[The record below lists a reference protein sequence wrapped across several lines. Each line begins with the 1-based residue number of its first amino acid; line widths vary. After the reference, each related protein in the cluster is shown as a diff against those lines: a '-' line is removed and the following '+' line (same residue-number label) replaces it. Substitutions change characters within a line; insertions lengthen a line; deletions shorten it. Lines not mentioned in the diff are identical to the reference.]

1 MNFLDIIQK
10 KKENKAL
17 SEEEIKFFIENYV
30 KGEIPDYQVS
40 AFLMAVYFNKLNLD
54 ETYYLTKAMIDS
66 GDRVDLSEVPG
77 SKVDKH
83 STGGVGD
90 TVTLVLGPLLAS
102 VGLVFAKMSGRGLG
116 HTGGTLDKLE
126 SIPGFN
132 INIGGKEF
140 VEILKK
146 SNIAVIGQTENI
158 VPADKL
164 LYALRDATATV
175 DNVSLIASSIL
186 SKKIALGNDA
196 LVLDVKVGSGAFMK
210 DIPSAVELSELM
222 VNLGKKFGRNTKAI
236 ITSMNEPLGD
246 AIGNSLEV
254 IEAINILKGKKSGH
268 LKEIALR
275 IGSKLMI
282 MEGLAKTEDEARKVL
297 EGKISD
303 GSAIEKFKEMVELQ
317 GGDPSYIDDT
327 DKFKKS
333 SIIKDIT
340 SEETGFV
347 KTIEAIEIG
356 IASRDLGAGRHKK
369 GDVLDLSA
377 GIYLHK
383 KVGDFVEKGEKIATI
398 YTEKKNEVAGAI
410 ERIKAAYTFS
420 DKREDYKLIIEE
432 IDWNE

>member
-10 KKENKAL
+10 KKENKVL
-17 SEEEIKFFIENYV
+17 SEEEIKYFIENYV

-186 SKKIALGNDA
+186 SKKIALGTDA
-196 LVLDVKVGSGAFMK
+196 LVLDVKVGNGAFMK
-210 DIPSAVELSELM
+210 DVPSAIELSKLM
-222 VNLGKKFGRNTKAI
+222 VSLGKKFGRNTKAI

-254 IEAINILKGKKSGH
+254 IEAINILKGEKSGH
-268 LKEIALR
+268 LKDIALR

-282 MEGLAKTEDEARKVL
+282 MEGVAKSEDEAIKVL
-297 EGKISD
+297 EERISD
-303 GSAIEKFKEMVELQ
+303 GAAIEKFKEMVELQ
-317 GGDPSYIDDT
+317 AGDSSYIDDT

-333 SIIKDIT
+333 TIIKEIT
-340 SEETGFV
+340 SEERGFV
-347 KTIEAIEIG
+347 KSIEAIEIG

-398 YTEKKNEVAGAI
+398 YTEKENEVEGAI
-410 ERIKAAYTFS
+410 NRIKNAYAFS
-420 DKREDYKLIIEE
+420 DNREEYKLIIEE

>member
-10 KKENKAL
+10 KKENNAL

-54 ETYYLTKAMIDS
+54 ETYYLTKAMLDS

-186 SKKIALGNDA
+186 SKKIALGTDG

-210 DIPSAVELSELM
+210 DVPSAVELSELM

-282 MEGLAKTEDEARKVL
+282 MEGLAKTEAEARKVL

-317 GGDPSYIDDT
+317 GGDSSYIDNT
-327 DKFKKS
+327 DKFKK
-333 SIIKDIT
+333 
-340 SEETGFV
+340 
-347 KTIEAIEIG
+347 
-356 IASRDLGAGRHKK
+356 
-369 GDVLDLSA
+369 
-377 GIYLHK
+377 
-383 KVGDFVEKGEKIATI
+383 
-398 YTEKKNEVAGAI
+398 
-410 ERIKAAYTFS
+410 
-420 DKREDYKLIIEE
+420 
-432 IDWNE
+432 

>member
-282 MEGLAKTEDEARKVL
+282 MDGLAKTEDEARKVL

-317 GGDPSYIDDT
+317 GGDSSYIDDT

-347 KTIEAIEIG
+347 KSIEAIEIG

-398 YTEKKNEVAGAI
+398 YTEKENEVAGAI
-410 ERIKAAYTFS
+410 ERIKAAYAFS
-420 DKREDYKLIIEE
+420 DKREEYKLIIEE
-432 IDWNE
+432 IDWDE

>member
-186 SKKIALGNDA
+186 SKKIALGTDG

-210 DIPSAVELSELM
+210 DVPSAVELSELM
-222 VNLGKKFGRNTKAI
+222 VHLGKKFGRNTKAI

-347 KTIEAIEIG
+347 KSIEAIEIG

-432 IDWNE
+432 ID

>member
-186 SKKIALGNDA
+186 SKKIALGTDA

-210 DIPSAVELSELM
+210 DVPSAVELSELM

-282 MEGLAKTEDEARKVL
+282 MEGLAKTEGEARKVL

-347 KTIEAIEIG
+347 KSIEAIEIG

-398 YTEKKNEVAGAI
+398 YTEKENEVAGAI
-410 ERIKAAYTFS
+410 ERIKAAYAFS

-432 IDWNE
+432 ID

>member
-30 KGEIPDYQVS
+30 RGEIPDYQVS

-210 DIPSAVELSELM
+210 DVPSAVELSELM

-347 KTIEAIEIG
+347 KAIEAIEIG

-398 YTEKKNEVAGAI
+398 YTEKENEVADAI
-410 ERIKAAYTFS
+410 DRIKAAYAFS

>member
-30 KGEIPDYQVS
+30 RGEIPDYQVS
-40 AFLMAVYFNKLNLD
+40 AFLMAIYFNKLNLD

-282 MEGLAKTEDEARKVL
+282 MEGLAKTEDEAIKVL

-317 GGDPSYIDDT
+317 GGDSSYIDNT

-347 KTIEAIEIG
+347 KSIEAIEIG

-369 GDVLDLSA
+369 DDVLDLSA

-398 YTEKKNEVAGAI
+398 YTEKENEVEGAI
-410 ERIKAAYTFS
+410 ERIKAAYAFS

-432 IDWNE
+432 ID

>member
-210 DIPSAVELSELM
+210 DVPSAVELSELM

-347 KTIEAIEIG
+347 KSIEAIEIG

-383 KVGDFVEKGEKIATI
+383 KVSDFVEKGEKIATI
-398 YTEKKNEVAGAI
+398 YTEKENEVEGAI
-410 ERIKAAYTFS
+410 ERIKAAYAFS

-432 IDWNE
+432 ID

>member
-10 KKENKAL
+10 KKESKAL

-40 AFLMAVYFNKLNLD
+40 AFLMAIYFNKLNLD

-186 SKKIALGNDA
+186 SKKIALGTDA
-196 LVLDVKVGSGAFMK
+196 LVLDVKVGNGAFMK
-210 DIPSAVELSELM
+210 DVPSAIELSKLM
-222 VNLGKKFGRNTKAI
+222 VSLGKKFGRNTKAI

-268 LKEIALR
+268 LKDIALR

-282 MEGLAKTEDEARKVL
+282 MEGLAKSEDEAIKVL
-297 EGKISD
+297 EEKISD

-317 GGDPSYIDDT
+317 GGDSSYIDNT

-333 SIIKDIT
+333 TIIKEIT

-347 KTIEAIEIG
+347 KSIEAIEIG

-398 YTEKKNEVAGAI
+398 YTEKENEVEGAI
-410 ERIKAAYTFS
+410 NRIKNAYAFS
-420 DKREDYKLIIEE
+420 DNREEYKLIIEE
-432 IDWNE
+432 ID

>member
-186 SKKIALGNDA
+186 SKKIALGTDA

-210 DIPSAVELSELM
+210 DVPSAVELSELM

-297 EGKISD
+297 EGKICD

-317 GGDPSYIDDT
+317 GGDSSYIDDT

-347 KTIEAIEIG
+347 KSIEAIEIG

-398 YTEKKNEVAGAI
+398 YTEKENEVAGAI
-410 ERIKAAYTFS
+410 ERIKAAYAFS

>member
-186 SKKIALGNDA
+186 SKKIALGTDG

-347 KTIEAIEIG
+347 KAIEAIEIG

-398 YTEKKNEVAGAI
+398 YTEKENEVAGAI

-432 IDWNE
+432 IDWDE

>member
-186 SKKIALGNDA
+186 SKKIALGTDG

-347 KTIEAIEIG
+347 KAIEAIEIG

-398 YTEKKNEVAGAI
+398 YTEKENEVAGAI

-432 IDWNE
+432 ID

>member
-132 INIGGKEF
+132 INIDGKEF

-186 SKKIALGNDA
+186 SKKIALGTDG

-317 GGDPSYIDDT
+317 GGDSSYIDDT

-347 KTIEAIEIG
+347 KSIEAIEIG

-398 YTEKKNEVAGAI
+398 YTEKENEVAGAI
-410 ERIKAAYTFS
+410 DRIKAAYAFS

>member
-17 SEEEIKFFIENYV
+17 SEEEIKFFSENYV

-186 SKKIALGNDA
+186 SKKIALGTDA

-210 DIPSAVELSELM
+210 DVPSAVELSELM

-347 KTIEAIEIG
+347 KAIEAIEIG

-398 YTEKKNEVAGAI
+398 YTEKENEVAGAI
-410 ERIKAAYTFS
+410 ERIKAAYAFS

-432 IDWNE
+432 ID

>member
-10 KKENKAL
+10 KKESKAL
-17 SEEEIKFFIENYV
+17 SEEEIKYFIENYV

-40 AFLMAVYFNKLNLD
+40 AFLMAIYFNKLNLD
-54 ETYYLTKAMIDS
+54 ETYYLTKTMIDS

-186 SKKIALGNDA
+186 SKKIALGTDA
-196 LVLDVKVGSGAFMK
+196 LVLDVKVGNGAFMK
-210 DIPSAVELSELM
+210 DVPSAIELSKLM
-222 VNLGKKFGRNTKAI
+222 VSLGKKFGRNTKAI

-268 LKEIALR
+268 LKDIALR

-282 MEGLAKTEDEARKVL
+282 MEGLAKSEDEAIKVL
-297 EGKISD
+297 EEKISD

-317 GGDPSYIDDT
+317 GGDSSYIDNT

-333 SIIKDIT
+333 TIIKEIT

-347 KTIEAIEIG
+347 KSIEAIEIG

-398 YTEKKNEVAGAI
+398 YTEKENEVEGAI
-410 ERIKAAYTFS
+410 NRIKNAYAFS
-420 DKREDYKLIIEE
+420 DNREEYKLIIEE

>member
-1 MNFLDIIQK
+1 MNFLDTIQK

-347 KTIEAIEIG
+347 KSIEAIEIG

-398 YTEKKNEVAGAI
+398 YTEKESEVGGAI
-410 ERIKAAYTFS
+410 ERIKAAYDFS

-432 IDWNE
+432 ID

>member
-210 DIPSAVELSELM
+210 DVPSAVELSELM

-317 GGDPSYIDDT
+317 GGDPSYIDNT

-347 KTIEAIEIG
+347 KAIEAIEIG

-398 YTEKKNEVAGAI
+398 YTEKENEVAGAI
-410 ERIKAAYTFS
+410 ERIKAAYAFS
-420 DKREDYKLIIEE
+420 DEKEDYKLIIEE
-432 IDWNE
+432 ID

>member
-66 GDRVDLSEVPG
+66 GDCVDLSEVPG

-186 SKKIALGNDA
+186 SKKIALGTDG

-210 DIPSAVELSELM
+210 DVPSAVELSELM

-268 LKEIALR
+268 LKDIALR

-282 MEGLAKTEDEARKVL
+282 MEGIAKTEEEAIKVL
-297 EGKISD
+297 EEKISD

-347 KTIEAIEIG
+347 KAIEAIEIG

-398 YTEKKNEVAGAI
+398 YAEKENEVEGAI
-410 ERIKAAYTFS
+410 DRIKAAYSFS

-432 IDWNE
+432 ID

>member
-10 KKENKAL
+10 KKENKVL
-17 SEEEIKFFIENYV
+17 SEEEIKYFIENYV

-186 SKKIALGNDA
+186 SKKIALGTDA
-196 LVLDVKVGSGAFMK
+196 LVLDVKVGNGAFMK
-210 DIPSAVELSELM
+210 DVPSAIELSKLM
-222 VNLGKKFGRNTKAI
+222 VSLGKKFGRNTKAI

-254 IEAINILKGKKSGH
+254 IEAINILNGKKSGH
-268 LKEIALR
+268 LKDIALR

-282 MEGLAKTEDEARKVL
+282 MEGVAKSEDEAIKVL
-297 EGKISD
+297 EERISD
-303 GSAIEKFKEMVELQ
+303 GAAIEKFKEMVELQ
-317 GGDPSYIDDT
+317 AGDSSYIDDT

-333 SIIKDIT
+333 TIIKEIT
-340 SEETGFV
+340 SEERGFV
-347 KTIEAIEIG
+347 KSIEAIEIG

-398 YTEKKNEVAGAI
+398 YTEKENEVEGAI
-410 ERIKAAYTFS
+410 NRIKNAYAFS
-420 DKREDYKLIIEE
+420 DNREEYKLIIEE

>member
-66 GDRVDLSEVPG
+66 GDRVDLSEVSG

-186 SKKIALGNDA
+186 SKKIALGTDG

-210 DIPSAVELSELM
+210 DVPSAVELSELM

-317 GGDPSYIDDT
+317 GGDSSYIDDT

-347 KTIEAIEIG
+347 KSIEAIEIG

-383 KVGDFVEKGEKIATI
+383 KVGDFVKKGEKIATI
-398 YTEKKNEVAGAI
+398 YTEKENEVAGAI
-410 ERIKAAYTFS
+410 DRIKAAYAFS

-432 IDWNE
+432 ID

>member
-10 KKENKAL
+10 KKESKAL
-17 SEEEIKFFIENYV
+17 SEEEIKYFIENYV

-40 AFLMAVYFNKLNLD
+40 AFLMAIYFNKLNLD

-186 SKKIALGNDA
+186 SKKIALGTDA
-196 LVLDVKVGSGAFMK
+196 LVLDVKVGNGAFMK
-210 DIPSAVELSELM
+210 DVPSAIELSKLM
-222 VNLGKKFGRNTKAI
+222 VSLGKKFGRNTKAI

-268 LKEIALR
+268 LKDIALR

-282 MEGLAKTEDEARKVL
+282 MEGLAKSEDEAIKVL
-297 EGKISD
+297 EEKISD

-317 GGDPSYIDDT
+317 GGDSSYIDNT

-333 SIIKDIT
+333 TIIKEIT

-347 KTIEAIEIG
+347 KSIEAIEIG

-398 YTEKKNEVAGAI
+398 YTEKENEVEGAI
-410 ERIKAAYTFS
+410 NRIKNAYAFS
-420 DKREDYKLIIEE
+420 DNREEYKLIIEE

>member
-186 SKKIALGNDA
+186 SKKIALGTDA

-210 DIPSAVELSELM
+210 DVPSAIELSELM

-268 LKEIALR
+268 LKEIALK

-317 GGDPSYIDDT
+317 GGDSSYIDNT
-327 DKFKKS
+327 NKFKKS
-333 SIIKDIT
+333 SIIKDIV
-340 SEETGFV
+340 SEERGYV
-347 KTIEAIEIG
+347 KSIEAIEIG

-383 KVGDFVEKGEKIATI
+383 KVSDFVEKGEKIATI
-398 YTEKKNEVAGAI
+398 YTEKENEVEGAI
-410 ERIKAAYTFS
+410 DRIKAAYTFS

-432 IDWNE
+432 ID

>member
-30 KGEIPDYQVS
+30 RGEIPDYQVS

-186 SKKIALGNDA
+186 SKKIALGTDA

-210 DIPSAVELSELM
+210 DVPSAVELSELM

-347 KTIEAIEIG
+347 KAIEAIEIG

-398 YTEKKNEVAGAI
+398 YTEKENEVAGAI
-410 ERIKAAYTFS
+410 ERIKAAYSFS

>member
-54 ETYYLTKAMIDS
+54 ETYYLTKAMLDS

-186 SKKIALGNDA
+186 SKKIALGTDA

-210 DIPSAVELSELM
+210 DVPSAVELSELM

-282 MEGLAKTEDEARKVL
+282 MGGLAKTEDEARKVL

-317 GGDPSYIDDT
+317 GGDSSYIDDT

-347 KTIEAIEIG
+347 KSIEAIEIG

-369 GDVLDLSA
+369 DDVLDLSA

-398 YTEKKNEVAGAI
+398 YTEKENEVEGAI
-410 ERIKAAYTFS
+410 ERIKAAYAFS

>member
-1 MNFLDIIQK
+1 
-10 KKENKAL
+10 
-17 SEEEIKFFIENYV
+17 
-30 KGEIPDYQVS
+30 
-40 AFLMAVYFNKLNLD
+40 MAVYFNKLNLD

-186 SKKIALGNDA
+186 SKKIALGTDG

-210 DIPSAVELSELM
+210 DVPSAVELSELM

-333 SIIKDIT
+333 SIIKDIV
-340 SEETGFV
+340 SEESGFV
-347 KTIEAIEIG
+347 KSIEAIEIG

-398 YTEKKNEVAGAI
+398 YTEKENEVEGAI
-410 ERIKAAYTFS
+410 DRIKAAYAFS

-432 IDWNE
+432 ID

>member
-90 TVTLVLGPLLAS
+90 TVTLVLAS

-186 SKKIALGNDA
+186 SKKIALGTDA

-210 DIPSAVELSELM
+210 DVPSAVELSELM

-317 GGDPSYIDDT
+317 GGDSSYIDNT

-333 SIIKDIT
+333 SIIKDII

-347 KTIEAIEIG
+347 KSIEAIEIG

-383 KVGDFVEKGEKIATI
+383 KVSDFVEKGEKIATI
-398 YTEKKNEVAGAI
+398 YTEKENEVEGAI
-410 ERIKAAYTFS
+410 DRIKAAYAFS

-432 IDWNE
+432 ID

>member
-30 KGEIPDYQVS
+30 RGEIPDYQVS

-186 SKKIALGNDA
+186 SKKIALGTDG

-333 SIIKDIT
+333 SIIKDIV
-340 SEETGFV
+340 SEESGFV
-347 KTIEAIEIG
+347 KSIEAIEIG

-398 YTEKKNEVAGAI
+398 YTEKENEVAGAI
-410 ERIKAAYTFS
+410 ERIKAAYAFS

-432 IDWNE
+432 ID

>member
-10 KKENKAL
+10 KKENKIL
-17 SEEEIKFFIENYV
+17 TEEEIKYFIENYV

-126 SIPGFN
+126 AIPGFN

-186 SKKIALGNDA
+186 SKKIALGTDA
-196 LVLDVKVGSGAFMK
+196 LVLDVKVGNGAFMK
-210 DIPSAVELSELM
+210 DVPSAIELSKLM

-246 AIGNSLEV
+246 AIGNSIEV
-254 IEAINILKGKKSGH
+254 IEAINILKGKKSGN
-268 LKEIALR
+268 LKDIALR

-282 MEGLAKTEDEARKVL
+282 MEGISKNEEEAIKVL

-317 GGDPSYIDDT
+317 AGDSSYIDDT

-333 SIIKDIT
+333 SIIKDIV

-347 KTIEAIEIG
+347 KSIEAIEIG

-369 GDVLDLSA
+369 SDVLDLNA

-398 YTEKKNEVAGAI
+398 YTEKENEVEAAI
-410 ERIKAAYTFS
+410 DRIKKAYDFS
-420 DKREDYKLIIEE
+420 ENKETYKLIIEE
-432 IDWNE
+432 ID

>member
-10 KKENKAL
+10 KKENKIL
-17 SEEEIKFFIENYV
+17 TEEEIKYFIENYV

-90 TVTLVLGPLLAS
+90 TVTLILGPLLAS

-126 SIPGFN
+126 AIPGFN

-186 SKKIALGNDA
+186 SKKIALGTDG

-210 DIPSAVELSELM
+210 DVPSAVELSELM

-317 GGDPSYIDDT
+317 GGDSSYIDNA

-333 SIIKDIT
+333 SIIKDII

-347 KTIEAIEIG
+347 KSIEAIEIG

-398 YTEKKNEVAGAI
+398 YTEKENEVEGAI
-410 ERIKAAYTFS
+410 DRIKAAYTFS

>member
-10 KKENKAL
+10 KKENKVL
-17 SEEEIKFFIENYV
+17 NQNEIEFFVENYV
-30 KGEIPDYQVS
+30 KGDIPDYQVS
-40 AFLMAVYFNKLNLD
+40 AFLMAIYFNKLNLD

-66 GDRVDLSEVPG
+66 GETVDLSEVPG

-126 SIPGFN
+126 AIPGFD
-132 INIGGKEF
+132 INIGGRDF
-140 VEILKK
+140 IEILKK

-186 SKKIALGNDA
+186 SKKIALGTDA
-196 LVLDVKVGSGAFMK
+196 LVLDVKVGNGAFMK
-210 DIPSAVELSELM
+210 DVPSAVELSKLM
-222 VNLGKKFGRNTKAI
+222 VELGKKFGRNTKAI
-236 ITSMNEPLGD
+236 ITSMEEPLGD

-254 IEAINILKGKKSGH
+254 IEAINILKGKKEGH
-268 LKEIALR
+268 LKDIALR
-275 IGSKLMI
+275 IGAQLMI
-282 MEGLAKTEDEARKVL
+282 MEGISSSEEEAMKVL

-317 GGDPSYIDDT
+317 GGDKSYIDDT

-333 SIIKDIT
+333 SIIKEIYA
-340 SEETGFV
+340 EESGNV
-347 KTIEAIEIG
+347 KSIEAIEIG

-369 GDVLDLSA
+369 DDVLDLSA

-383 KVGDFVEKGEKIATI
+383 KIGDLVEKGDKLATI
-398 YTEKKNEVAGAI
+398 YTEKENEVEGAI
-410 ERIKAAYTFS
+410 KRIKAAYAFS
-420 DKREDYKLIIEE
+420 DKKEDYKLIIEE
-432 IDWNE
+432 ID

>member
-10 KKENKAL
+10 KKENKVL
-17 SEEEIKFFIENYV
+17 SEEEIKYFIENYV

-186 SKKIALGNDA
+186 SKKIALGTDG
-196 LVLDVKVGSGAFMK
+196 LVLDVKVGNGAFMK
-210 DIPSAVELSELM
+210 DVPSAIELSKLM
-222 VNLGKKFGRNTKAI
+222 VSLGKKFGRNTKAI

-268 LKEIALR
+268 LKDIALR

-282 MEGLAKTEDEARKVL
+282 MEGIAKSEDEAIKVL
-297 EGKISD
+297 EQKISD

-317 GGDPSYIDDT
+317 GGDSSYIDDT
-327 DKFKKS
+327 DKLKKS
-333 SIIKDIT
+333 TIIKEIK
-340 SEETGFV
+340 SEERGFV
-347 KTIEAIEIG
+347 KSIEAIEIG

-398 YTEKKNEVAGAI
+398 YTEKENEVEGAI
-410 ERIKAAYTFS
+410 NRIKNAYAFS
-420 DKREDYKLIIEE
+420 DNREEYKLIIEE

>member
-186 SKKIALGNDA
+186 SKKIALGTDG

-210 DIPSAVELSELM
+210 DVPSAVELSELM

-347 KTIEAIEIG
+347 KAIEAIEIG

-398 YTEKKNEVAGAI
+398 YTEKENEVEGAI
-410 ERIKAAYTFS
+410 DRIKAAYDFS

-432 IDWNE
+432 ID

>member
-186 SKKIALGNDA
+186 SKKIALGTDG

-210 DIPSAVELSELM
+210 DVPSAVELSELM

-333 SIIKDIT
+333 SIIKDIV
-340 SEETGFV
+340 SEESGFV
-347 KTIEAIEIG
+347 KSIEAIEIG

-398 YTEKKNEVAGAI
+398 YTEKENEVEGAI
-410 ERIKAAYTFS
+410 DRIKAAYAFS

-432 IDWNE
+432 ID

>member
-54 ETYYLTKAMIDS
+54 ETYYLTKSMIDS
-66 GDRVDLSEVPG
+66 GDCVDLSEVPG

-90 TVTLVLGPLLAS
+90 TVTLVLGPLVAS

-186 SKKIALGNDA
+186 SKKIALGTDG

-210 DIPSAVELSELM
+210 DVPSAVELSELM

-268 LKEIALR
+268 LKEIALK

-282 MEGLAKTEDEARKVL
+282 MEGLAKSEDEARKVL

-347 KTIEAIEIG
+347 KSIEAIEIG

-398 YTEKKNEVAGAI
+398 YTEKENEVEGAI
-410 ERIKAAYTFS
+410 DRIKAAYAFS

>member
-54 ETYYLTKAMIDS
+54 ETYYLTKAMLDS

-186 SKKIALGNDA
+186 SKKIALGTDA

-210 DIPSAVELSELM
+210 DVPSAVELSELM

-317 GGDPSYIDDT
+317 GGDPSYIDET

-333 SIIKDIT
+333 SIIKDIV
-340 SEETGFV
+340 SEESGFV
-347 KTIEAIEIG
+347 KSIEAIEIG

-369 GDVLDLSA
+369 DDVLDLSA

-398 YTEKKNEVAGAI
+398 YTEKENEVAGAI
-410 ERIKAAYTFS
+410 DRIKAAYAFS

-432 IDWNE
+432 ID

>member
-102 VGLVFAKMSGRGLG
+102 VDLVFAKMSGRGLG

-140 VEILKK
+140 IEILKK

-186 SKKIALGNDA
+186 SKKIALGTDA

-210 DIPSAVELSELM
+210 DVPSAVELSELM

-317 GGDPSYIDDT
+317 GGDSSYIDNT

-340 SEETGFV
+340 SEETGFI
-347 KTIEAIEIG
+347 KAIEAIEIG

-383 KVGDFVEKGEKIATI
+383 KVSDFVEKGEKIATI
-398 YTEKKNEVAGAI
+398 YTEKENEVAGAI
-410 ERIKAAYTFS
+410 DRIKAAYAFS
-420 DKREDYKLIIEE
+420 DKKEDYKLIIEE
-432 IDWNE
+432 ID